1 MLKDSKLALYYHNI
15 VSHYNIL
22 FNANETFKTIVKQTE
37 DAHVDNYNGILDVYQ
52 FGDES
57 ILKNNSSSVDNILKK
72 CTKIIDK
79 HEKSKWVDDSYFLIA
94 RAFFYKADYYAAME
108 AFQYLISTYP
118 KTNIA
123 YESMIWIAL
132 CEIKLQKYVNF

>member
-1 MLKDSKLALYYHNI
+1 MVA
-15 VSHYNIL
+15 HYNIL
-22 FNANETFKTIVKQTE
+22 FNANETYKSVVKQTE
-37 DAHVDNYNGILDVYQ
+37 DAHVDNYNGILDVYR

-72 CTKIIDK
+72 CSKIIDK
-79 HEKSKWVDDSYFLIA
+79 HEVSKWVDDSYFLIA
-94 RAFFYKADYYAAME
+94 RAYFYKGDFYAAKE

-123 YESMIWIAL
+123 FE
-132 CEIKLQKYVNF
+132 